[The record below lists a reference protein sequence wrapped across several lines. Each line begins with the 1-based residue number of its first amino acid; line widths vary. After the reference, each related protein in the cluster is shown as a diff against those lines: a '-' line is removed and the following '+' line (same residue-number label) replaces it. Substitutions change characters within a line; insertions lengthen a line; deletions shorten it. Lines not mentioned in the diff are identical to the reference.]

1 MGKRTWAQEK
11 NHLEHKGPPS
21 NFAKGK
27 CGLRN
32 ETDKAR
38 SLEQTAHRLEEE
50 FWPPGLAEGPPA
62 PGGSG
67 QVSREATSRVS
78 RPGMKELP
86 HLTEGQDLQSHCWP
100 VPPGPFPSPSDLV
113 LLKS

>member
-11 NHLEHKGPPS
+11 NRLEHKGPPAKV
-21 NFAKGK
+21 AKGK

-32 ETDKAR
+32 ETDKAH
-38 SLEQTAHRLEEE
+38 SLEQTAHGLEEE

-78 RPGMKELP
+78 RPGMKERP
-86 HLTEGQDLQSHCWP
+86 HLTEGRDLQPHRGP
-100 VPPGPFPSPSDLV
+100 VPPRPFPCPSDLV